1 MREEFLQKQKRPGNP
16 DGLPGVL
23 MHLKAKLCAEDNAFL
38 QERSFPYVFLALL
51 FCVLPG
57 RFA

>member
-1 MREEFLQKQKRPGNP
+1 MHRTKTPGNP

-38 QERSFPYVFLALL
+38 QERSFLYVFLALL

>member
-1 MREEFLQKQKRPGNP
+1 LHRTKTPGNP

-51 FCVLPG
+51 FCVLLG